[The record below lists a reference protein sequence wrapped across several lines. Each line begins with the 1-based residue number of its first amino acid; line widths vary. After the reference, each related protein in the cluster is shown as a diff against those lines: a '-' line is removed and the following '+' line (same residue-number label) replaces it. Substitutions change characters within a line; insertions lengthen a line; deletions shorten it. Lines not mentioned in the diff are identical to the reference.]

1 MRRRTMAVQEDL
13 FPPDSPAVSMSTDQR
28 EDLIDL
34 VSALILEVM
43 TNPDTAAQGGDHD
56 PDHR

>member
-13 FPPDSPAVSMSTDQR
+13 FPPDGPAISMSPEQR
-28 EDLIDL
+28 EDLIAL

-43 TNPDTAAQGGDHD
+43 THPDPAEGDEHD
-56 PDHR
+56 SGQH